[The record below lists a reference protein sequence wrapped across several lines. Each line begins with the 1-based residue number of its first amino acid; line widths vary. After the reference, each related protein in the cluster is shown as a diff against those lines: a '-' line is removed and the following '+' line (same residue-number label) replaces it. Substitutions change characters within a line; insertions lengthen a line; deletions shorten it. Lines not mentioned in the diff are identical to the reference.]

1 MSFQNNSWKESK
13 ITIANEQNII
23 SNDSIER
30 KILIKI
36 QHETEEY
43 NTYKYLGVN
52 ITYKNEI
59 IYSLP
64 LLIYNIGGACIL
76 SE

>member
-1 MSFQNNSWKESK
+1 MKDNLTLSFQNNSWKESK

-43 NTYKYLGVN
+43 NTYRYLGVT

-64 LLIYNIGGACIL
+64 LLIYNI
-76 SE
+76 